1 MSAFYDIE
9 MEAITGEAVSF
20 SEYRDQVLLIVNLA
34 SQ

>member
-1 MSAFYDIE
+1 MSLFYE
-9 MEAITGEAVSF
+9 MEMESITGEKVSF